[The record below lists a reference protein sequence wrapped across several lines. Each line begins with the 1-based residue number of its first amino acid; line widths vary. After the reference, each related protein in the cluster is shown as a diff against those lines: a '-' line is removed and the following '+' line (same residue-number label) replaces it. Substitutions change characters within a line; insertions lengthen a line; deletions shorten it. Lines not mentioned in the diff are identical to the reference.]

1 MSNNYFAQD
10 VHTTLYFNESVDS
23 ETVLN
28 KMAFSQIKK
37 PTGFY
42 DSITQLYDEVFTKE
56 SGSREDAKKIVV
68 IVVNTE
74 IEATKGSLEQVFSVS
89 YKKAV

>member
-28 KMAFSQIKK
+28 KMAFSQIKES
-37 PTGFY
+37 TGFY